1 MRISDNI
8 HSLPET
14 GQVLRNA
21 VALFHSCVGH
31 EGTSPE
37 LLLHPRHF
45 GWVPNTEMHVK
56 IEEVYTALSITE

>member
-45 GWVPNTEMHVK
+45 G
-56 IEEVYTALSITE
+56 